1 MSVEEQRLSQLLK
14 RTVPEPPFQLSAD
27 QITTHRADLPTR
39 PWLLPA
45 MAAVVVL
52 VIGATVG
59 AIAATH
65 HSGAGRPTGARL
77 VPSQSVVAPTPK
89 ATSSASPHPTASCQG
104 ATVIVPSVIGATED
118 AAIAVAQ
125 QAGLNVEI
133 YDAVPPASQ
142 AVAPGVV
149 FSQSLAAGTRAVP
162 RAMLEVA
169 VAMAKPASTAPPI
182 DPGFFPTTSPSP
194 MPPCQAVSGTPP
206 AQDATKAVP
215 NITGIARSQAVKVAE
230 VAGFNVSV
238 VTTAPPS
245 ADSVPP
251 GTVFAQTPS
260 PGSKARP
267 GSGIIL
273 YVAPA
278 S

>member
-1 MSVEEQRLSQLLK
+1 MSDEERRLSELLK

-27 QITTHRADLPTR
+27 RITTRAADLPAR
-39 PWLLPA
+39 PWLVPA
-45 MAAVVVL
+45 MAAAAVL

-59 AIAATH
+59 AIAAH
-65 HSGAGRPTGARL
+65 HAGVPTGPRPA
-77 VPSQSVVAPTPK
+77 PGQSVAAP
-89 ATSSASPHPTASCQG
+89 ATKSAGNGSPNPTASCHG
-104 ATVIVPSVIGATED
+104 ATVIVPSVVGATQD

-133 YDAVPPASQ
+133 YAAVPPASQ
-142 AVAPGVV
+142 AVPEGVV

-162 RAMLEVA
+162 GAMLQVA

-182 DPGFFPTTSPSP
+182 DPGFAPTTSPSP
-194 MPPCQAVSGTPP
+194 MSPCQAVTGSPA
-206 AQDATKAVP
+206 AQDATEAVP
-215 NITGIARSQAVKVAE
+215 NVTGMAQSRAVKVAQT
-230 VAGFNVSV
+230 AGFKVDVVS
-238 VTTAPPS
+238 TAPPS

-251 GTVFAQTPS
+251 GTVFAQTPT

-267 GSGIIL
+267 GTGIIL
-273 YVAPA
+273 FVAPP

>member
-1 MSVEEQRLSQLLK
+1 MSVEEQRLSHLLK

-39 PWLLPA
+39 PWMLPA
-45 MAAVVVL
+45 MAAAAVL

-59 AIAATH
+59 AIAT
-65 HSGAGRPTGARL
+65 HSGAGMPPGARPA
-77 VPSQSVVAPTPK
+77 PSQSVVAPTPK

-104 ATVIVPSVIGATED
+104 ATVIVPSVIGAKED

-162 RAMLEVA
+162 GAMLEVA
-169 VAMAKPASTAPPI
+169 VAMAKPTSTAPPI

-206 AQDATKAVP
+206 AQDATEAVP
-215 NITGIARSQAVKVAE
+215 NITGMARSQAVKVAE
-230 VAGFNVSV
+230 AAGFNVSV

-245 ADSVPP
+245 ADSLPP
-251 GTVFAQTPS
+251 GKVFAQTPP